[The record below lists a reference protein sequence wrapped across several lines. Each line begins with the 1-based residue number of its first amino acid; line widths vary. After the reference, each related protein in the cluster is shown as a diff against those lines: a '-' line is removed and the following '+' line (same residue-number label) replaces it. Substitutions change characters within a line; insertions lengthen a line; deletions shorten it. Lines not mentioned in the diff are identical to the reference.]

1 MVMKKNYIV
10 PNVVCLMADAS
21 IMAASPG
28 QPTISGST
36 ETQEVVNDGETE
48 LGSKKSF
55 NLWRD

>member
-21 IMAASPG
+21 IMAASPEL
-28 QPTISGST
+28 ST
-36 ETQEVVNDGETE
+36 DPETPSTPEVDGEEVE

-55 NLWRD
+55 NLWHD

>member
-1 MVMKKNYIV
+1 MVMKKIYIV

-28 QPTISGST
+28 QPTISEST
-36 ETQEVVNDGETE
+36 EIQEVDGEEVE